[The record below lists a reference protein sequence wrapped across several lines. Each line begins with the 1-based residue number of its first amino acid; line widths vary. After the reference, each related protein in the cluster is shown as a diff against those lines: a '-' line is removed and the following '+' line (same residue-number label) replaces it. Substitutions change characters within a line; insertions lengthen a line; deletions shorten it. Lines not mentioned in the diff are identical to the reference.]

1 MAILDLAPE
10 VLCGM
15 SVTWFEKE
23 YPFDTDVGEF
33 TIRRKYVAFGKFA
46 VNGNKA
52 ASRVLVFFNGLF
64 EADLKSV
71 FRYMVE
77 RRLISNFFIEDVGGD
92 VKVAV
97 LYPIH
102 AKASGPISGLSK
114 GVIVEAN
121 LIKAIACI
129 EAVEEK
135 GRIRVLNRRVV
146 YPEDPLNY
154 IKEVVEKYV
163 GGYFEN
169 IHLYTTEKL

>member
-1 MAILDLAPE
+1 MAVIDLAPE

-23 YPFDTDVGEF
+23 YPYETDVGVFE
-33 TIRRKYVAFGKFA
+33 IRRKYIAFGKFV

-52 ASRVLVFFNGLF
+52 VSRVLVFFNALF
-64 EADLKSV
+64 EGDLKPV

-92 VKVAV
+92 IKVAV
-97 LYPIH
+97 LYPVH

-121 LIKAIACI
+121 LIKAIACV
-129 EAVEEK
+129 EAIEEK

-146 YPEDPLNY
+146 YPEDPLDLR
-154 IKEVVEKYV
+154 EVVEKYV

-169 IHLYTTEKL
+169 IYLYTSEKL